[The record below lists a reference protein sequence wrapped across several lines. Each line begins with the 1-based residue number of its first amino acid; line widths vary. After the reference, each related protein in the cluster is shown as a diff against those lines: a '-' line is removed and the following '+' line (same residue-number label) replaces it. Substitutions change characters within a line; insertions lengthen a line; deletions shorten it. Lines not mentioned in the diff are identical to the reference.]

1 MPKQM
6 TAEIAAIFQPALA
19 LVLLTFVVWVYMYI
33 RRIGWMRANRVHPD
47 RGAKSRAQREFPA
60 DVAASSDNLEN
71 LFEMPVLFYFATV
84 VLYVAANVDT
94 VAIWLAWVYVALRY
108 VHSFIHC
115 RSGRVIYRFSV
126 YNLSNVVLLVIW
138 LRIAVALLK

>member
-1 MPKQM
+1 
-6 TAEIAAIFQPALA
+6 
-19 LVLLTFVVWVYMYI
+19 
-33 RRIGWMRANRVHPD
+33 MRANRVHPD
-47 RGAKSRAQREFPA
+47 RGTKSRAEREFPA

-84 VLYVAANVDT
+84 VLYVTATADT
-94 VAIWLAWVYVALRY
+94 VALWLAWIYVTLRY

-115 RSGRVIYRFSV
+115 RNGRVIYRFSI

-138 LRIAVALLK
+138 VRIAVALLK